1 MSLKLYRYQTF
12 SQRTACLGPCP
23 LGKEGKKVTCPKGKS
38 TRPGRP
44 DGYFLLSPAA
54 PVCKQCCSKS
64 SWSPLRKRKLLA
76 QRENLLVL
84 DDRTGIFFWALQ
96 PPSANNAVQNQVGR
110 PSVSYELASKRTQQ
124 RIRNKLKT
132 CARQKVA
139 ELKTEVENMGASYE
153 EICQEILEG
162 QFDGVRVI
170 FIFSIKTFLFS
181 THMVKFHYTYSTLLV
196 GFPVYLDWQWKMNTI
211 QKYPKPDKLKTWHT
225 VFILV

>member
-1 MSLKLYRYQTF
+1 MSLKLYRYQKF

-38 TRPGRP
+38 THPGRL
-44 DGYFLLSPAA
+44 DGF
-54 PVCKQCCSKS
+54 
-64 SWSPLRKRKLLA
+64 
-76 QRENLLVL
+76 
-84 DDRTGIFFWALQ
+84 FFWALQ

-110 PSVSYELASKRTQQ
+110 PSVSYELASKRTRQ

-132 CARQKVA
+132 CAWQKVA
-139 ELKTEVENMGASYE
+139 ELKTEVENMGVSYE

-196 GFPVYLDWQWKMNTI
+196 GFPVYLDW
-211 QKYPKPDKLKTWHT
+211 
-225 VFILV
+225 